1 MTHKLYTVRLSF
13 DVLVEAPDTDAA
25 NEAVNN
31 WLDYLGD
38 APTTDG
44 ILLWDDVE
52 WTDPTELP
60 EEE

>member
-1 MTHKLYTVRLSF
+1 MTHKLHTVRLSF
-13 DVLVEAPDTDAA
+13 DVLVEAPDTATA
-25 NEAVNN
+25 NEAVNK

-44 ILLWDDVE
+44 ILLWDNVN
-52 WTDPTELP
+52 WTDPKELP